1 MDAWVID
8 APKVHIYKELL
19 TIHTLLTSKTY
30 SCGPRQFDGIHAWQG
45 KMTFETKLGSFNMK
59 FKIFQELKTH

>member
-30 SCGPRQFDGIHAWQG
+30 IVALDNLMACMHG
-45 KMTFETKLGSFNMK
+45 KAK
-59 FKIFQELKTH
+59 